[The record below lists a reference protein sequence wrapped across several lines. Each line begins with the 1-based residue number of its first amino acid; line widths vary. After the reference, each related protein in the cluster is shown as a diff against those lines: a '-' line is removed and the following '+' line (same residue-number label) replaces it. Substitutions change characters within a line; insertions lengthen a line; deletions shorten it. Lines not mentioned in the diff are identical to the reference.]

1 MMGGPSEVF
10 GVDVTLVFPQGAW
23 EEFRRRTRLAE
34 GRRRLY
40 ENPEFRALW
49 AAGWE
54 PVKAKAMCDLATEL
68 GEEPQFARAVVR
80 DITGVDPCAR
90 IN

>member
-1 MMGGPSEVF
+1 
-10 GVDVTLVFPQGAW
+10 
-23 EEFRRRTRLAE
+23 
-34 GRRRLY
+34 
-40 ENPEFRALW
+40 
-49 AAGWE
+49 
-54 PVKAKAMCDLATEL
+54 MCDLATEL